1 MMKKTAVV
9 IGATGLIGRALVDEL
24 LAQESIGK
32 VITITRRRLI
42 IDNDKFEN
50 YQVDFSH
57 LDQVETYFENADF
70 LFSCLGTTKK
80 DAGSIKNQRVVD
92 LDYQYQIAEIAYR
105 SGVEQYFLVSS
116 SGASSAS
123 LSPYLKMKGELE
135 DKVIALGFKYCVIFQ
150 PSLLLGERET
160 QRPGEFFAGKIMPL
174 LAYIPLLKRFRPI
187 TGREVA
193 QKMTLVAAHDSKS
206 AGVAFYALDE
216 IF

>member
-1 MMKKTAVV
+1 MSKT
-9 IGATGLIGRALVDEL
+9 E
-24 LAQESIGK
+24 
-32 VITITRRRLI
+32 
-42 IDNDKFEN
+42 
-50 YQVDFSH
+50 
-57 LDQVETYFENADF
+57 
-70 LFSCLGTTKK
+70 
-80 DAGSIKNQRVVD
+80 
-92 LDYQYQIAEIAYR
+92 
-105 SGVEQYFLVSS
+105 
-116 SGASSAS
+116 AS